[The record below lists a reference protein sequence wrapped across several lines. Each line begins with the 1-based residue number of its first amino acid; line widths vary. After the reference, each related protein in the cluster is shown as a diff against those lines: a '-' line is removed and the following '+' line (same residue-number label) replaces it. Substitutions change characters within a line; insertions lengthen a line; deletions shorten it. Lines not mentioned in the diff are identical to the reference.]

1 MSQPQPVV
9 HFRCFQ
15 TQLFTEKSVAF
26 SGIQTRIVGAEGKHA
41 DHLTAIT
48 AHYFENFVLN

>member
-48 AHYFENFVLN
+48 AHYFDNFVLN